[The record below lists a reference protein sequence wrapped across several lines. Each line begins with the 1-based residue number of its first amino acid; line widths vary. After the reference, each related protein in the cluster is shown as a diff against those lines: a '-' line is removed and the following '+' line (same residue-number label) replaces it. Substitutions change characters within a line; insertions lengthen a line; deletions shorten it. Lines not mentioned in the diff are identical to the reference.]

1 MNNQV
6 KQECRQWAMNKL
18 RKVMKKHANDT
29 TDIDYYRGILDDLL
43 KEFTISEKKDENR
56 KQEKKNLY
64 NN

>member
-6 KQECRQWAMNKL
+6 KQECRQWATNKL